1 MVEST
6 TARARLRAAVLRD
19 QAPQPADLPAARAL
33 LEAAREQR
41 LCGWLAPRARA
52 LGGWPEPVLESLQQD
67 ERALLARGLRQLDRA
82 AVLQEQLLARGLR
95 VLPLKGAAL
104 AEKLY
109 ASVSERAM
117 ADVDLLALDSFADTV
132 RVLIELG
139 LEPGERA
146 DHAWCLREPATEQ
159 TFELHHALVSC
170 PRLFPF
176 DGEQLWA
183 RRERGRGLVA
193 HVPSTEDLLVQ
204 LGLHASFQHGLVL
217 SLGQYLDFRRLL
229 ESCSLDALRVG
240 SLARQCR
247 AGAALAASLQ
257 VSSALVGAP
266 SMAALEFLR
275 ADLPRGFATWLTR
288 RCEDPL
294 LFVAPHLPALA
305 RVRWG
310 LSRGRRVLLL
320 RDTLRPASGRE
331 GPVGRSW
338 RLLTQ
343 SLASGTFSTGRA
355 RRRVA
360 QDRPTP

>member
-1 MVEST
+1 M
-6 TARARLRAAVLRD
+6 TARARLREAVLHDR
-19 QAPQPADLPAARAL
+19 APRPADLSAASAL

-52 LGGWPEPVLESLQQD
+52 TDGWPKPVLESLHQD

-82 AVLQEQLLARGLR
+82 AFLQEQLLARGLR

-117 ADVDLLALDSFADTV
+117 ADVDLLALDAFADTV

-139 LEPGERA
+139 LQPGERA
-146 DHAWCLREPATEQ
+146 DHAWCLREPSTEQ

-176 DGEQLWA
+176 DAEQLWA
-183 RRERGRGLVA
+183 RRERGRGLVTYI
-193 HVPSTEDLLVQ
+193 PSNEDLLVQ

-217 SLGQYLDFRRLL
+217 SLGQYMDFRRLL
-229 ESCSLDALRVG
+229 ESCALDSLRVG
-240 SLARQCR
+240 RLAQESA

-257 VSSALVGAP
+257 VASALVGAP
-266 SMAALEFLR
+266 SMVALEFLR
-275 ADLPRGFATWLTR
+275 ADLPRGFAAWLTR
-288 RCEDPL
+288 RCEAPL
-294 LFVAPHLPALA
+294 QFVVPHVPTLV

-310 LSRGRRVLLL
+310 LSRGRRLLLL
-320 RDTLRPASGRE
+320 RDTLRPATGQE
-331 GPVGRSW
+331 GFARRCL
-338 RLLTQ
+338 RLT
-343 SLASGTFSTGRA
+343 SSRVSGTFSTGRA
-355 RRRVA
+355 RRRLA
-360 QDRPTP
+360 QDRSAP